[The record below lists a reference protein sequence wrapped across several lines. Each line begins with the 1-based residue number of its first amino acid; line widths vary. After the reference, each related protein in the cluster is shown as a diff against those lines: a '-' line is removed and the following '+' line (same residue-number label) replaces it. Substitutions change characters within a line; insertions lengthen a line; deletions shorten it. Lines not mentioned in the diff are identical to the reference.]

1 MTTDQEAY
9 DQRVLELMKQY
20 GTLTP
25 NKLASVTKRKHETA
39 RFSLLRLEE
48 KGLIYSTKMG
58 NRTYFTLM
66 PSGGNSRY
74 RPDTRRL
81 EKKME
86 VSNDRVTRISCISSG
101 QEEKFQPIFPLHR
114 ATNRF
119 EMIPERGFVCY
130 PSVTGS
136 EVSRDFIRT
145 HVRGEYQV
153 KIRKIGEFK
162 TTDYIPETDIR
173 IRWTKKGLNGNIA
186 MHGKIQIP
194 QEKEAFKIRTVSER
208 NGKFKLLSVWVHS
221 RYIYYLGKDLA
232 AELEFVQQVK
242 DICDILNHFGW
253 EFKTDSIQLVGNVH
267 YAINDTNLAT
277 RIGRYTETDSDTV
290 HYDQSHGIPEAEIYS
305 ELNGYKTDPETV
317 EIMVKLP
324 DIVKSMSSSLTELA
338 KSVSTLTIATKET
351 TEQVTMLQSQIM
363 SILNV
368 QTKMAE
374 VITLPKQ
381 PKNDFSN
388 EGGMYQ

>member
-1 MTTDQEAY
+1 MTNEQETY
-9 DQRVLELMKQY
+9 DVRVIELMKQY
-20 GTLTP
+20 GTITP

-39 RFSLLRLEE
+39 RASLSRLEE
-48 KGLIYSTKMG
+48 KGYVYSTRMG
-58 NRTYFTLM
+58 NRTYYTLM
-66 PSGGNSRY
+66 PSGGNLRY
-74 RPDTRRL
+74 KPDVRR
-81 EKKME
+81 ME
-86 VSNDRVTRISCISSG
+86 DSNDRVTRISCISPNPD
-101 QEEKFQPIFPLHR
+101 QPPFQLKR

-119 EMIPERGFVCY
+119 EVIPERGFVCY
-130 PSVTGS
+130 PSVTAS
-136 EVSRDFIRT
+136 EISRDYVRT

-153 KIRKIGEFK
+153 KIRKIGQFK

-173 IRWTKKGLNGNIA
+173 IRWTKNGLNGNIA

-194 QEKEAFKIRTVSER
+194 EEKEAFKIRTVSER
-208 NGKFKLLSVWVHS
+208 GGKFKLLSVWVHS
-221 RYIYYLGKDLA
+221 RYIYYLGKDLT
-232 AELEFVQQVK
+232 AELEFNQQVI
-242 DICDILNHFGW
+242 DICNILNHFGW
-253 EFKTDSIQLVGNVH
+253 EFKKDSIQLVGNVH
-267 YAINDTNLAT
+267 YAINDKNLAT
-277 RIGRYTETDSDTV
+277 RVGRYTESDSDQV

-324 DIVKSMSSSLTELA
+324 DIVKSMTTSLTELA
-338 KSVSTLTIATKET
+338 KSVSVLTVATKET

>member
-1 MTTDQEAY
+1 MTTEEQTRY
-9 DQRVLELMKQY
+9 DTRVLELIKQF
-20 GTLTP
+20 GTITP

-39 RFSLLRLEE
+39 KASLVRLEDE
-48 KGLIYSTKMG
+48 GYVYSTKSG
-58 NRTYFTLM
+58 NRTYYTLM
-66 PSGGNSRY
+66 PGGKNKRIK
-74 RPDTRRL
+74 PDVRRV
-81 EKKME
+81 EN
-86 VSNDRVTRISCISSG
+86 SNDRVARISYISPLSD
-101 QEEKFQPIFPLHR
+101 QPPFLLHR
-114 ATNRF
+114 ANNRL
-119 EMIPERGFVCY
+119 EVIPERGFVCY

-153 KIRKIGEFK
+153 KIRKIGQFK

-194 QEKEAFKIRTVSER
+194 EEREAFKIRTVSQS
-208 NGKFKLLSVWVHS
+208 NGKFTLLSVWVHS
-221 RYIYYLGKDLA
+221 RYIYYLGKDLT

-253 EFKTDSIQLVGNVH
+253 EFNEDSVQLVGNVH
-267 YAINDTNLAT
+267 YGINDTNLAT
-277 RIGRYTETDSDTV
+277 RIGRYAESDSDTV

-305 ELNGYKTDPETV
+305 ESNGYKTDPETV

-324 DIVKSMSSSLTELA
+324 DIVKSLTTSIIETNKQIAMLETQIVNMMGIQA
-338 KSVSTLTIATKET
+338 KTVEA
-351 TEQVTMLQSQIM
+351 
-363 SILNV
+363 N
-368 QTKMAE
+368 
-374 VITLPKQ
+374 ITKQ

-388 EGGMYQ
+388 EWGMYQ

>member
-1 MTTDQEAY
+1 MTTSDQDAY

-25 NKLASVTKRKHETA
+25 NKLASITKRKHETA
-39 RFSLLRLEE
+39 RFSLNRLEE
-48 KGLIYSTKMG
+48 KGYIYSTRSG
-58 NRTYFTLM
+58 NRTYYTLM
-66 PSGGNSRY
+66 PSGGNLRY

-86 VSNDRVTRISCISSG
+86 DSNDRVTRISCYSDVEG
-101 QEEKFQPIFPLHR
+101 KGDQPLFPLKR
-114 ATNRF
+114 ASNRF
-119 EMIPERGFVCY
+119 EVIPERGFVCY

-136 EVSRDFIRT
+136 EVSRDFIRA
-145 HVRGEYQV
+145 HVRGEYQI
-153 KIRKIGEFK
+153 KIRKIGQFK
-162 TTDYIPETDIR
+162 TTDYIPETDTR
-173 IRWTKKGLNGNIA
+173 IRWTKRGLNGNVA
-186 MHGKIQIP
+186 MHGKIQIA

-208 NGKFKLLSVWVHS
+208 NGKFTLLSVWVHG
-221 RYIYYLGKDLA
+221 RYVYYLGKDLT

-253 EFKTDSIQLVGNVH
+253 EFKPDSIQLVGNVH

-277 RIGRYTETDSDTV
+277 RVGRYTESDSDQV

-324 DIVKSMSSSLTELA
+324 EIVKSLTAAIMETNKQMAMLETQIVSLMGIQA
-338 KSVSTLTIATKET
+338 KSMEIKTPNIE
-351 TEQVTMLQSQIM
+351 
-363 SILNV
+363 
-368 QTKMAE
+368 
-374 VITLPKQ
+374 
-381 PKNDFSN
+381 FSN